1 MERRYLTIEEV
12 AEMLQVSLKTIRNWI
27 KTKELPVIKIGSQ
40 IMRFD
45 PEAVDEWFK
54 EQGKKEV

>member
-1 MERRYLTIEEV
+1 MEKRYLTIEEV
-12 AEMLQVSLKTIRNWI
+12 GEMLQVSLKTIRNWI

-45 PEAVDEWFK
+45 SEAVDKWFK
-54 EQGKKEV
+54 EQGKRRE